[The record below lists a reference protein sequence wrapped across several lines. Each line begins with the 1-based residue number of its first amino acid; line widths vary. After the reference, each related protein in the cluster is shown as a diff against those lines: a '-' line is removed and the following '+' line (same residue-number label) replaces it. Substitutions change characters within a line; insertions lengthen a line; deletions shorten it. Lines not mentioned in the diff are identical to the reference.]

1 MKRIIYIASVIA
13 MVACGGNKQETD
25 NKLQEQR
32 DSLQAIIDAKDS
44 ELDDIMNTFNEVQL
58 GIQNIAAAEGR
69 VTVADN
75 SPESAGN
82 KEIILDNMRYI
93 QEMMN
98 QNRQL
103 IEQLKEKVSA
113 STINAKKLNETI
125 AALQAQVNEQAAR
138 IQELQAQL
146 AEKDIQI
153 IAQGEEIVN
162 LNSNV
167 MALTEENK
175 EKAATVAAQDADLNT
190 AYFVFGTKR
199 ELENQKILYKGDVLK
214 KEDFAKDYFE
224 KIDVREKKNIKF
236 YSKSAKILTS
246 HPAGSYNLVKDAKGE
261 YELHITDY
269 KKFWSVSK
277 YLVVLVK

>member
-103 IEQLKEKVSA
+103 IEQLKGKVSA
-113 STINAKKLNETI
+113 STINARKLNETI
-125 AALQAQVNEQAAR
+125 EALQAQVNEQAAR

-190 AYFVFGTKR
+190 AYFVFGTKK

-224 KIDVREKKNIKF
+224 KIDIREKKDIKF